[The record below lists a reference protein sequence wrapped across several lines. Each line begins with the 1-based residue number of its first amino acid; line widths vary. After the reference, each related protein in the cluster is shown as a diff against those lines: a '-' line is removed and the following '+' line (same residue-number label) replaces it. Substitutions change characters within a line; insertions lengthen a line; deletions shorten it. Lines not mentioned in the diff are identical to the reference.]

1 MTSCSAIS
9 GLRLRKIGAAEPPVT
24 DFAAA
29 GPDDTFT
36 VYQRV
41 SALLDLG
48 RPQEAAGELS
58 RALARSPDDPV
69 LWRLMSLV
77 RGDLNE
83 YPEALE
89 AARRAVALS
98 PDESRSQVVLSVALW
113 NAQVVGRRL
122 TWMFPHAPKSGVVAV
137 SAPVLA
143 ALREALRL
151 DPHNTEAHIH
161 LADFLLWLRR
171 RAEAKRHYDLALQD
185 DPGNQDAQLG
195 LARMTLKRRPAEAER
210 RVRDVLAED
219 PVSVPAMQMLAR
231 AQLRRKQGKAALDTA
246 LAAVRLDPT
255 NAGAQ
260 KQFRETVNAYLPLP
274 SGEIHMT
281 DAAFVWARNRWRL
294 ARLSPE
300 MRGQVRAV
308 HQQHPRRVWRHPA
321 IRILTVLLVVAYIL
335 LPILVPPPLGLRL
348 EALFRV
354 VFFAALATGFVAAI
368 GWAIWK
374 RLSGS
379 LR

>member
-1 MTSCSAIS
+1 M
-9 GLRLRKIGAAEPPVT
+9 T
-24 DFAAA
+24 DFIADT
-29 GPDDTFT
+29 GPDDALVTF
-36 VYQRV
+36 QRV

-98 PDESRSQVVLSVALW
+98 PDESRSHVVLSVALW

-122 TWMFPHAPKSGVVAV
+122 TRMFPHAPKTGVVAV
-137 SAPVLA
+137 SAPALA

-151 DPHNTEAHIH
+151 DPHNTKAHIH
-161 LADFLLWLRR
+161 LADVLLWLRK
-171 RAEAKRHYDLALQD
+171 RAEAKRHYELALQD
-185 DPGNQDAQLG
+185 DPGSQDAQLG
-195 LARMTLKRRPAEAER
+195 LARLTLKRRPAEAER
-210 RVRDVLAED
+210 RVRSVLAED
-219 PVSVPAMQMLAR
+219 PNSVPALQMLAR
-231 AQLRRKQGKAALDTA
+231 TQLRRRQGKDALDTA
-246 LAAVRLDPT
+246 LAAVRLDPA

-260 KQFRETVNAYLPLP
+260 QQFRETVGDYLPLP
-274 SGEIHMT
+274 SGKIQML
-281 DAAFVWARNRWRL
+281 DAAFVWTRNRWRL

-300 MRGQVRAV
+300 MRAQVREV
-308 HQQHPRRVWRHPA
+308 HRQQPRSVWRHPA
-321 IRILTVLLVVAYIL
+321 IRIVTVLLVVAYVT
-335 LPILVPPPLGLRL
+335 LPIFVPPPLGPLIGTV
-348 EALFRV
+348 FRV
-354 VFFAALATGFVAAI
+354 VFFAALATGFIAAV

-374 RLSGS
+374 RRAPPGG
-379 LR
+379 